1 MLVLSRRVEE
11 SILIEP
17 NIRIV
22 VVRIGHGKVRI
33 GIEAPENVEVRRE
46 ELPPLHRTARHQ
58 DRMKFS

>member
-22 VVRIGHGKVRI
+22 VVRIGNGKVRI
-33 GIEAPENVEVRRE
+33 GVSAPEDVEVRRE
-46 ELPPLHRTARHQ
+46 ELPPLHRTARRQ
-58 DRMKFS
+58 AREKFS